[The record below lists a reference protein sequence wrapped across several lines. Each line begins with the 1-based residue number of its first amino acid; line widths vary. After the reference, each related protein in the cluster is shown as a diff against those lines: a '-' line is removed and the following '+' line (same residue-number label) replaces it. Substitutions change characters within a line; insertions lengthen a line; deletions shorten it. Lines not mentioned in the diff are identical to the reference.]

1 MVTASPAGQAS
12 TTSTSTA
19 AHALPPNTSHAATT
33 NKTAASLRMSV
44 PIHFIAPAA
53 VSARLG
59 TRAMRTPAP
68 LWERLQAPPLRR
80 QGRVGEGCFLGSDRT
95 VETPSTPPPAPP
107 PNPPPPAPAI
117 LTASRLRMSS
127 PIPFIAP
134 SAVSARLCTRA
145 RRTPAPLWERLQAPP
160 LRRQGRVGE
169 GCFLGSA
176 RTVDTP
182 SQPPPAFAGG
192 GATAKLAAEAAP
204 QDQERDR
211 ASGYPRE
218 GISNPRRTAGRAS
231 PRSGQADKFPK
242 RSNSTSSRAS

>member
-80 QGRVGEGCFLGSDRT
+80 QGRVGEGCFLGS
-95 VETPSTPPPAPP
+95 
-107 PNPPPPAPAI
+107 
-117 LTASRLRMSS
+117 
-127 PIPFIAP
+127 
-134 SAVSARLCTRA
+134 
-145 RRTPAPLWERLQAPP
+145 
-160 LRRQGRVGE
+160 
-169 GCFLGSA
+169 A

-231 PRSGQADKFPK
+231 PRSSQAATFPK

>member
-1 MVTASPAGQAS
+1 
-12 TTSTSTA
+12 
-19 AHALPPNTSHAATT
+19 
-33 NKTAASLRMSV
+33 MSV

-59 TRAMRTPAP
+59 TRAM
-68 LWERLQAPPLRR
+68 
-80 QGRVGEGCFLGSDRT
+80 
-95 VETPSTPPPAPP
+95 
-107 PNPPPPAPAI
+107 
-117 LTASRLRMSS
+117 
-127 PIPFIAP
+127 
-134 SAVSARLCTRA
+134 
-145 RRTPAPLWERLQAPP
+145 RTPAPLWERLQAPP

-231 PRSGQADKFPK
+231 PRSSQAK
-242 RSNSTSSRAS
+242 SEEHTSELQSLMRISYAVFCLKKKKKTT

>member
-80 QGRVGEGCFLGSDRT
+80 QGRVG
-95 VETPSTPPPAPP
+95 A
-107 PNPPPPAPAI
+107 
-117 LTASRLRMSS
+117 
-127 PIPFIAP
+127 
-134 SAVSARLCTRA
+134 
-145 RRTPAPLWERLQAPP
+145 
-160 LRRQGRVGE
+160 

-176 RTVDTP
+176 RTVEPP

-192 GATAKLAAEAAP
+192 GATAKLAPEAAP
-204 QDQERDR
+204 QDPERDR
-211 ASGYPRE
+211 ASRSE
-218 GISNPRRTAGRAS
+218 ERRG
-231 PRSGQADKFPK
+231 GQKGVH
-242 RSNSTSSRAS
+242 